1 MWSRNSKGH
10 RGRIASFTARF
21 HRTLHAGKFKTPTLV
36 IHGQLDDRLDVAE
49 GFQLLTT
56 LQRLKLPSKV
66 LYFPNE
72 GLGHQATEFPA
83 LVQDVK

>member
-1 MWSRNSKGH
+1 MKWEFKGPPRKNREPSRKVSPH
-10 RGRIASFTARF
+10 
-21 HRTLHAGKFKTPTLV
+21 LHAGKFKTPTLV